1 MTSTKVFDLS
11 AFPILAT
18 ERLTLRELR
27 VSDAPDVLVFRGD
40 PFVQRYNGP
49 VYQSVEDV

>member
-1 MTSTKVFDLS
+1 VNNTKVFDFS
-11 AFPILAT
+11 TFPILTT